1 MNWDDNGTNNLNVS
15 WDINLK
21 KKKMDLGR
29 GERKEKEEKGKD
41 EILSRGDRQTSNLL
55 KFFQA
60 TSIK

>member
-1 MNWDDNGTNNLNVS
+1 
-15 WDINLK
+15 
-21 KKKMDLGR
+21 MDLGR

-41 EILSRGDRQTSNLL
+41 EILSRGDRQASNLL

>member
-1 MNWDDNGTNNLNVS
+1 
-15 WDINLK
+15 
-21 KKKMDLGR
+21 MDLGR